1 MGFKCFIIYF
11 FYRSI
16 KDIDWTNE
24 FLPRFTSAFE
34 NYPFIFTGVFLLVI
48 LNWNFEALKFK
59 LLLQNSSL
67 TQVKSFFTVLGGMA
81 ISNFTPARSG
91 EYIGRSLLL
100 KGIQP
105 LKITIATVA
114 GNLAQVLMTYGLGL
128 ISICVVYFFF

>member
-1 MGFKCFIIYF
+1 MKYNAYNTVYPLLKWVLSVLSFIF

-59 LLLQNSSL
+59 
-67 TQVKSFFTVLGGMA
+67 
-81 ISNFTPARSG
+81 
-91 EYIGRSLLL
+91 
-100 KGIQP
+100 
-105 LKITIATVA
+105 
-114 GNLAQVLMTYGLGL
+114 
-128 ISICVVYFFF
+128 